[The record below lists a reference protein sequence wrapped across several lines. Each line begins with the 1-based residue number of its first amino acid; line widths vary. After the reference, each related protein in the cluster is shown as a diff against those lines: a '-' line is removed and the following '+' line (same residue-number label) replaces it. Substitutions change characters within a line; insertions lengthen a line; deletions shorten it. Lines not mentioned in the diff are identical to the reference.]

1 VGTYT
6 TLYYALDLAGRVHD
20 ALEDTQRGY
29 RRAREFGLERAVG
42 SLVASNLAHGLLV
55 TGRWQECERL
65 TREVLTEDS
74 SGIAFAHL
82 HAVRG
87 VLLVRRGEF
96 LAAGEQLDLALR
108 LTRGSTTTWPGLGSP
123 NSPFGK
129 VVTTRRAGRLPRGCA
144 GARSETPTGAFP
156 SSPASGMR

>member
-74 SGIAFAHL
+74 SGIA
-82 HAVRG
+82 
-87 VLLVRRGEF
+87 
-96 LAAGEQLDLALR
+96 
-108 LTRGSTTTWPGLGSP
+108 
-123 NSPFGK
+123 
-129 VVTTRRAGRLPRGCA
+129 LPTCTPCGCA
-144 GARSETPTGAFP
+144 AR
-156 SSPASGMR
+156 PAR